1 MKKSTTI
8 KDTVILEISGD
19 KITAE
24 KFSNSVRTFLDMID
38 EVATKV
44 TGRYKAIDWII
55 SVKSGSIGLC
65 ATADPIKVSKREA
78 IKAVSAITRG
88 MSAISKRSKKRPK
101 YFSDIAL
108 EKLYHLGHI
117 VGFGDKGISQMAIR
131 TNGKSHELSPS
142 SVSYV
147 GDILKM
153 PTAAYGTIDGE
164 LLALNVRGK
173 PRFSIYET
181 LSQKPVNCF
190 FEDEVYTDVIAAI
203 KKRVSVYGVISYHR
217 DGDPASVEIKS
228 LRVFPEQSE
237 LPQFDDIIGLL
248 KD

>member
-1 MKKSTTI
+1 
-8 KDTVILEISGD
+8 
-19 KITAE
+19 
-24 KFSNSVRTFLDMID
+24 
-38 EVATKV
+38 
-44 TGRYKAIDWII
+44 
-55 SVKSGSIGLC
+55 
-65 ATADPIKVSKREA
+65 
-78 IKAVSAITRG
+78 
-88 MSAISKRSKKRPK
+88 
-101 YFSDIAL
+101 
-108 EKLYHLGHI
+108 
-117 VGFGDKGISQMAIR
+117 
-131 TNGKSHELSPS
+131 
-142 SVSYV
+142 
-147 GDILKM
+147 M